1 MNNNEYVG
9 IGIAGLG
16 FYTIFFAIILSNLL
30 PEIVCAI
37 LIVVG
42 IIIFIAGM

>member
-1 MNNNEYVG
+1 MNDNEYVG
-9 IGIAGLG
+9 IGIAGFG
-16 FYTIFFAIILSNLL
+16 FYTIFFAIMLSNLL
-30 PEIVCAI
+30 PEIACVI